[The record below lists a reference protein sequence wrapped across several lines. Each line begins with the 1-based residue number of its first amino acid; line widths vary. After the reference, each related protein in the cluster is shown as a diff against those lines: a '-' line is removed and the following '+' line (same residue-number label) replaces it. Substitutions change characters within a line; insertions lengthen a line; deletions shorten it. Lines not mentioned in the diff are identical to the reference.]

1 MNKIDKAVVAAL
13 ILAIVLIG
21 FSMLFLRG
29 GNAEITPSEAPLE
42 YTFGGIQRVDV
53 ELYGDIAVARVD
65 VQHEG
70 EYIAFI
76 TDGYHLIPGV
86 CQAGNHDLFCA
97 FRVDDLRKLDGTV
110 GVWLLWFERGGA

>member
-1 MNKIDKAVVAAL
+1 MNKFDKAFVAVL

-53 ELYGDIAVARVD
+53 ELYGDITVARVAIPD
-65 VQHEG
+65 GG

-86 CQAGNHDLFCA
+86 CKAGSRDLFCA
-97 FRVDDLRKLDGTV
+97 FRVADLRKLDGTV
-110 GVWLLWFERGGA
+110 GLYLIWLEKRY

>member
-1 MNKIDKAVVAAL
+1 VNKTEKGMLAIC
-13 ILAIVLIG
+13 ILAVMVIA
-21 FSMLFLRG
+21 FSLLFLRNG
-29 GNAEITPSEAPLE
+29 EAEITQSEAPME

-53 ELYGDIAVARVD
+53 ELYGDIAVARVAIPD
-65 VQHEG
+65 GG

-86 CQAGNHDLFCA
+86 CKAGNRDLFCV

-110 GVWLLWFERGGA
+110 GLYLIWLEKRY